1 MPREPTC
8 RSELSSVAHEAHS
21 KEETQTNRGWLFSYS
36 FADYNKGEL
45 AVALDKHL
53 RDNKSIFGNDKKLAD
68 YYKRLSAPARGA
80 SPVKR
85 EARAE
90 VSPAERKTPGRR
102 PKKQEEA
109 T

>member
-1 MPREPTC
+1 M
-8 RSELSSVAHEAHS
+8 SL
-21 KEETQTNRGWLFSYS
+21 YS

-53 RDNKSIFGNDKKLAD
+53 RDNKAIFSNDKKLAD
-68 YYKRLSAPARGA
+68 YYKRLAAPARGA

-85 EARAE
+85 ERDARVEA
-90 VSPAERKTPGRR
+90 SPATEKKTPGRR
-102 PKKQEEA
+102 ARKQEEA

>member
-1 MPREPTC
+1 MSIPY
-8 RSELSSVAHEAHS
+8 
-21 KEETQTNRGWLFSYS
+21 SY
-36 FADYNKGEL
+36 ADYNKGEL

-53 RDNKSIFGNDKKLAD
+53 RDNRSIFGNDKKLAD

-85 EARAE
+85 ETRAE
-90 VSPAERKTPGRR
+90 ATPATEKKTPGRR
-102 PKKQEEA
+102 PAKKQEEA